1 MYPEEPADNLAPR
14 PHHSVISWT
23 NASRPPG
30 SMMPGPIGGPGQ
42 SHTRAD
48 GIDLTQLWWMVRDNA
63 WTVFAIAGVVFTLAM
78 FKCLTSPMTFLST
91 ARLYM
96 GEAGGGSHG
105 GGNELDIGS
114 GVNADAAAE
123 IEVLRSRSMV
133 GAAALAAGVNATVA
147 PPEWQPPVFWQ
158 WLLSRRDPELLDAA
172 SDIVGVTDTRLRD
185 GMLEG
190 RTYSLR
196 FKSPTEYTL
205 SGEFGTAQGTVG
217 TPLNIDE
224 LTLTLV
230 PGSVG
235 PQAGTVLSL
244 RVEPLDTTVERTL
257 GQLTVSVPKTGSAQ
271 ARVLVLTFSSTNRQL
286 AASFLTQLMRT
297 YLDVRHAWKTE
308 EATAA
313 EQFVGEQLRSLRS
326 ELDHT
331 QEKLADYRTEN
342 RVVVMADEA
351 QAVMGQVNRYEEQ
364 RVHAQLELTSLRD
377 IREALKN
384 PSVPLEAFMFGEAR
398 DAVLQRQAAALEET
412 RARIVTLGAEYSNSS
427 PEMQRADSQVK
438 AQLTAIRSYV
448 NAKIARAE
456 KQVGALSHVISEQEA
471 KLATIPGAEL
481 AVSQL
486 GRESEVYSRM
496 YSYLLERRQ
505 QAAITK
511 ASTVSKNRILDTAYV
526 PLQEDSPKLF
536 LHLASAIL
544 GLLLGA
550 AVVILRGLFSA
561 VFRVEND
568 VRGMLGGL
576 QVFARIPARQR
587 TRADLQAGVPPF
599 DLMAGHSSS
608 AYIEAFR
615 SLRTNVYR
623 ALPGEHGKVILVT
636 SPEPRDGKTSCAL
649 SLAAMLAADNRRVL
663 VVDADVR
670 RPTHHELLSVPQEP
684 DLSDVVQRSGAWR
697 DGIRTMCLTSGSF
710 DSVCAGPNTNAELL
724 SDERFNRFLVQARS
738 QYDFVLLDGPSYP
751 SVSDP
756 LILAPLSDFVL
767 SVVRLGHTSRRVAE
781 DHLAGLFS
789 ESRGLA
795 VALNDVQAAAVASFA
810 HSQNAPRLQSAFR
823 RQR

>member
-1 MYPEEPADNLAPR
+1 MYPEDPADHLAPR
-14 PHHSVISWT
+14 SQHSAIRWT
-23 NASRPPG
+23 HAPQPSI
-30 SMMPGPIGGPGQ
+30 PGPGPGPA
-42 SHTRAD
+42 HHRGD

-63 WTVFAIAGVVFTLAM
+63 GLVLAIAGIVFALAM
-78 FKCLTSPMTFLST
+78 YKCLTSPMTFLST

-96 GEAGGGSHG
+96 GESGGHGASGS
-105 GGNELDIGS
+105 ELDIGS

-133 GAAALAAGVNATVA
+133 SAAALASGVNVSIT
-147 PPEWQPPVFWQ
+147 PPDWQRPLFWR
-158 WLLSRRDPELLDAA
+158 WLLSHRDPTLLDPA
-172 SDIVGVTDTRLRD
+172 SDIVGATDTQLRD
-185 GMLEG
+185 GILES
-190 RTYSLR
+190 RTYGLR
-196 FKSPTEYTL
+196 FTSPTDYVLTG
-205 SGEFGTAQGTVG
+205 GEFGSARGKLG
-217 TPLNIDE
+217 SALSTPE
-224 LTLTLV
+224 LSVTLL
-230 PGSVG
+230 PGGVG
-235 PQAGTVLSL
+235 PSAGTELVL
-244 RVEPLDTTVERTL
+244 RVDPLDTTVESTQAQL
-257 GQLTVSVPKTGSAQ
+257 GVTVPKSGTAQ
-271 ARVLVLTFSSTNRQL
+271 ARVLVLTFSSTNRRL
-286 AASFLTQLMRT
+286 AESFLTQLMRT
-297 YLDVRHAWKTE
+297 YLEARHAWKTE
-308 EATAA
+308 EASAA
-313 EQFVGEQLRSLRS
+313 EEFVTDQLKSLRS
-326 ELDHT
+326 SLDQT

-342 RVVVMADEA
+342 KVVVMADEA
-351 QAVMGQVNRYEEQ
+351 QSIMQQVNRYEEQ

-377 IREALKN
+377 IREALKSSTL
-384 PSVPLEAFMFGEAR
+384 PIEAYMVGEAR
-398 DAVLQRQAAALEET
+398 DEVLQRQAAALEEA
-412 RARIVTLGAEYSNSS
+412 RARMTTLSSEYNEAS
-427 PEMQRADSQVK
+427 PEIKRSDAQVK

-456 KQVGALSHVISEQEA
+456 KQVGALNKVISEHEA

-536 LHLASAIL
+536 LHLASSIL

-568 VRGMLGGL
+568 VRGVLGPL

-587 TRADLQAGVPPF
+587 ARFEGQAAPAF
-599 DLMAGHSSS
+599 DVMGGQLS
-608 AYIEAFR
+608 ASYVEAFR
-615 SLRTNVYR
+615 SLRTNLYR

-636 SPEPRDGKTSCAL
+636 SPELRDGKTSCAL

-670 RPTHHELLSVPQEP
+670 RPSHHTLLGVPQEP
-684 DLSDVVQRSGAWR
+684 GLSDVVQRSGQAWR
-697 DGIRTMCLTSGSF
+697 DGVRTMCLTSGSF
-710 DSVCAGPNTNAELL
+710 DSVCAGPQTSAELL
-724 SDERFNRFLVQARS
+724 SDERFNRFLVHARS
-738 QYDFVLLDGPSYP
+738 QYDFVILDGPSYP
-751 SVSDP
+751 AVSDP

-781 DHLAGLFS
+781 EHLTAMFS

-795 VALNDVQAAAVASFA
+795 VALNDVQAVAPA
-810 HSQNAPRLQSAFR
+810 LIHSQTSPRLQGAFR
-823 RQR
+823 RLR

>member
-1 MYPEEPADNLAPR
+1 MYPDEPADNLAPR

-23 NASRPPG
+23 NVSRPPG
-30 SMMPGPIGGPGQ
+30 GLLPGPGGGPGH
-42 SHTRAD
+42 SHSRD
-48 GIDLTQLWWMVRDNA
+48 GVDLTQLWWMVRDNA
-63 WTVFAIAGVVFTLAM
+63 GTVLVIAAVVFSLAM
-78 FKCLTSPMTFLST
+78 YKCLTSPMTFLST

-96 GEAGGGSHG
+96 GEADGGSHG
-105 GGNELDIGS
+105 GGSELDIGS
-114 GVNADAAAE
+114 GISGDAAAE

-133 GAAALAAGVNATVA
+133 GAAALAAGVNATVT
-147 PPEWQPPVFWQ
+147 PPDWRPPLFWR
-158 WLLSRRDPELLDAA
+158 WLWSRRDPELLDAA
-172 SDIVGVTDTRLRD
+172 SDIVGVTETRLRD
-185 GMLEG
+185 GLLEG
-190 RTYSLR
+190 RSYSLR
-196 FKSPTEYTL
+196 FTSPTDYTL
-205 SGEFGTAQGTVG
+205 SGAFGSAQGKLG
-217 TPLNIDE
+217 TPLNTDE

-235 PQAGTVLSL
+235 PKAGTELVLH
-244 RVEPLDTTVERTL
+244 VEPLDITVERTL
-257 GQLTVSVPKTGSAQ
+257 SQLSVSVPKTGATQ

-308 EATAA
+308 EASAA
-313 EQFVGEQLRSLRS
+313 EDFVSDQLRSLRS
-326 ELDHT
+326 ELDQT
-331 QEKLADYRTEN
+331 QEKLADYRSEN

-351 QAVMGQVNRYEEQ
+351 QAVMQQVNRYEEQ

-384 PSVPLEAFMFGEAR
+384 PTLPIEAFMFGEAR
-398 DAVLQRQAAALEET
+398 DEVLQRQAAALEEA
-412 RARIVTLGAEYSNSS
+412 RARMVTVGSEFSESS
-427 PEMQRADSQVK
+427 PEMKRAEAQVK

-481 AVSQL
+481 AVTQL

-561 VFRVEND
+561 VFRGEND
-568 VRGMLGGL
+568 VRGMLGPL

-587 TRADLQAGVPPF
+587 TRSEAQAGVPAF
-599 DLMAGHSSS
+599 DLMAGHSSP
-608 AYIEAFR
+608 AYVEAFR

-636 SPEPRDGKTSCAL
+636 SPEPRDGKTSCSL

-670 RPTHHELLSVPQEP
+670 RPTHHLLLGVPQEP
-684 DLSDVVQRSGAWR
+684 DLADVVQRRGAWR

-710 DSVCAGPNTNAELL
+710 DSVCSGPQTNAELL

-751 SVSDP
+751 AVSDP

-781 DHLAGLFS
+781 DHLTGLFN

-795 VALNDVQAAAVASFA
+795 VALNDVQAAAVTSFA
-810 HSQNAPRLQSAFR
+810 HSQPAPRLQSASR